1 MAVRL
6 RCIRCRKVLGE
17 DGKCHNKYC
26 VLCVKEPIIKEPE
39 QGETPIEAV
48 KEPIIKEPEQG
59 ETPIEAVKEL

>member
-26 VLCVKEPIIKEPE
+26 VLCVPEQEEPIIEEKPV
-39 QGETPIEAV
+39 ETD
-48 KEPIIKEPEQG
+48 KG
-59 ETPIEAVKEL
+59 N